1 MIREAIRKIVDG
13 DHLSR
18 AEAITAM
25 TEIMDGEATQSQVAS
40 FVTALRMRG
49 ETVDEITGFVQV
61 MRDKAIKVKP
71 EADDL
76 LDTCGTGG
84 DRLGT
89 FNISTTAT
97 FVIVGAGITVAKHG
111 NRAASS
117 SCGSADVLEGL
128 GVRLDMDADR
138 VAMCIDKSGL
148 GFMFAP
154 IMHPAMRHAIVPR
167 KEIGIRTVFNLLGPL
182 TNPAAAQRQIVGVF
196 SPALTEPLA
205 KVLNALGSRR
215 AMVVHGM
222 DGLDE
227 ISTIGETRI
236 SEIKDGEVRTY
247 SLHPSDA
254 GLQTTSSESLAAG
267 DGGVMDNVRTLLS
280 VLDGEKGPCRDIV
293 LLNAAAALVVAD
305 KVDNLKSG
313 IEMASESIDSGAA
326 MAALESFRSITQELA
341 D

>member
-254 GLQTTSSESLAAG
+254 GLQTTSAESLAAG
-267 DGGVMDNVRTLLS
+267 DGAVMDNVRILLS